1 MIRTAVCRARRGTRG
16 LGPLL
21 TLIFAAFTVCGIALN
36 GGPAYA
42 NVRSQVLYA
51 RGLLS
56 FNSGQWEQ
64 AYRLFSEAVQA
75 DATDARA
82 LYYRGLTQVRRGA
95 LANGIKDMEQ
105 AVKLRPTLPH
115 VALDLGIAQFEAGDY
130 VAART
135 WLERAYH
142 DDTQRFSAAYFLG
155 LTAYRLGDYA
165 AAQSYFKDA
174 EADPELRPSAH
185 YYAGLAL
192 LKQGKSGAARG
203 ELAEAAREQPQSES
217 GRAAQAYALP
227 TEARQPP
234 SALPRTGA
242 KPWSLYAGVA
252 FQYDSNVV
260 LAPSDSDLKSAEG
273 ISRESDGRTAISA
286 GGDYTLLEGD
296 AGSVRAE
303 YDFYQSVHFH
313 LTEFDLQ
320 GHRVR
325 LDAAKQPG
333 PFGYGVAFTYD
344 FYALDYQSFFQEG
357 LATPWV
363 AYAESPAAVTQAYYT
378 ARGRDFFRKPFS
390 SARNGIDNA
399 IGLRQYLALGAADRV
414 LSIGYQFDSE
424 NTNGDDFDLTGN
436 QADVEVDFPVADV
449 VRMQL
454 GYQFRLEDYD
464 HPNSRAA
471 FMFRR
476 HDNEHQ
482 FALAASHQLTERVAL
497 ILAYIG
503 VINNSNLTPFEYD
516 RHIVSLGAQV
526 TF

>member
-1 MIRTAVCRARRGTRG
+1 MRIAVGGARRGKRRFV
-16 LGPLL
+16 LL
-21 TLIFAAFTVCGIALN
+21 RLLAFAALSVGAIALART
-36 GGPAYA
+36 PARA
-42 NVRSQVLYA
+42 SVRSQVLYA
-51 RGLLS
+51 RGLIP
-56 FNSGQWEQ
+56 FGSGQWEQ
-64 AYRLFSEAVQA
+64 AYRLFDEAVQA
-75 DATDARA
+75 DPSDARA
-82 LYYRGLTQVRRGA
+82 LYYRGLTQARRGA
-95 LANGIKDMEQ
+95 LAAAIKDMEE
-105 AVKLRPTLPH
+105 AARLSPTLPGL
-115 VALDLGIAQFEAGDY
+115 ALDLGIAQFEAGQY
-130 VAART
+130 AAARP

-142 DDTQRFSAAYFLG
+142 NDGQRFSAAYFLG
-155 LTAYRLGDYA
+155 LTAYRMGDYA
-165 AAQSYFKDA
+165 AAQSYLKDA
-174 EADPELRPSAH
+174 EADPELRQSAH

-192 LKQGKSGAARG
+192 LKQGKSGAARD

-217 GRAAQAYALP
+217 GRAARAYAAP
-227 TEARQPP
+227 AEVRQPP
-234 SALPRTGA
+234 SVLPGARA
-242 KPWSLYAGVA
+242 KPWSLYAGLA

-260 LAPSDSDLKSAEG
+260 LAPSDSELKSAEG

-296 AGSVRAE
+296 AGSIRAE

-333 PFGYGVAFTYD
+333 PFGYGLALTYD

-357 LATPWV
+357 LATPWI

-399 IGLRQYLALGAADRV
+399 IGLRQYLALGAPERI
-414 LSIGYQFDSE
+414 LSFGYQFDSE
-424 NTNGDDFDLTGN
+424 NTHADDFDLTGH
-436 QADVEVDFPVADV
+436 QVDIGVGFPVAEV
-449 VRMQL
+449 VRLQL

-471 FMFRR
+471 FAFRR

-482 FALAASHQLTERVAL
+482 FAVAASHQLTERVAL
-497 ILAYIG
+497 TLAYIG
-503 VINNSNLTPFEYD
+503 VINNSNLMAFEYD